1 MEVKSRRKYSKEFR
15 EDVLNMLK
23 TGDKRVPELSK
34 ELGIAE
40 QVIYRWN
47 QKSKVRSIVEAE
59 KVNDQGKEV
68 RELRAKL
75 VEVTEERDIPARR
88 QGGLKKA
95 VSIFSKQGS

>member
-23 TGDKRVPELSK
+23 TGDKNVPELSK

-47 QKSKVRSIVEAE
+47 
-59 KVNDQGKEV
+59 
-68 RELRAKL
+68 
-75 VEVTEERDIPARR
+75 
-88 QGGLKKA
+88 KKYN
-95 VSIFSKQGS
+95 GSY